1 MNKKLDKFK
10 PGNNKTGKAKLKSV
24 AAPKTSLKHRVKK
37 LKQPIKSLKQYRDEK
52 KGITTA
58 VAVPYITN
66 ETVAEHREQVLKGAR
81 KYIYPLQHS
90 KHKIVVISSTIFATL
105 MIGLLAYSAVALYKF
120 QDASTFIYR
129 ITQVVPFP
137 VARIKGHFVSY
148 ENYLFELRHYKHYY
162 VNQQKISFSSKEGK
176 QQLDN
181 YKQRALQDVIDNAL
195 VKQLAEKNG
204 VSVTN
209 RDVDEQIAIV
219 RNQNRLGTSDEVFED
234 VLRDFWGWSI
244 NDFRRSLRDQILTR
258 KVVSKLDTDAHDRAK
273 EALAAIKN
281 GANFADVAKTY
292 SDDTATKDKGGDYG
306 GAIDNSNR
314 DIDARVTKAMFS
326 LQPGQVSDIIDTGY
340 SLEIVRLDK
349 TEGDKAFASH
359 IQIRFKDIET
369 FLKPLRDNQKTSR
382 YIKV

>member
-1 MNKKLDKFK
+1 MSNKLDKFK
-10 PGNNKTGKAKLKSV
+10 PDNKKAGKAKFKSV

-37 LKQPIKSLKQYRDEK
+37 LRQPIKSLKQYRDEK

-105 MIGLLAYSAVALYKF
+105 VIGLLAYSAVALYKF

-129 ITQVVPFP
+129 ITQIVPFP

-281 GANFADVAKTY
+281 GANFADVAKAY